1 MSHFEID
8 QIRALLSGAGPQSIV
23 VNTTG
28 STGEVKAIELSREN
42 LLASVNATHGY
53 LDAKVGDVW
62 SLLLPTNHI
71 AGVNVLARAIVLETE
86 PVSVLEKADFT
97 AIVPTQLHK
106 ALNGDNELLTHLQ
119 GCKVV
124 LVGGAALSEQ
134 LLQSANSTGINVVTT
149 YGSTET
155 CGGCIYNNQPLAGVE
170 VAITQDGF
178 LQIKGPMV
186 FQPDWYTTSDFAEI
200 KAGKVFI
207 LGRGDDVIISGG
219 ENISLVAVDRLLGD
233 DFIAFG
239 VPDAKWG
246 TKLCL
251 ASTSAIDVAAT
262 SKLIE
267 KAIGKFAVPKEF
279 VEIDEIPLKG
289 IGKPD
294 RVTVQ
299 KNYLSK

>member
-8 QIRALLSGAGPQSIV
+8 QIRALLSGAGPHSIV

-42 LLASVNATHGY
+42 LLACANATHEFLG
-53 LDAKVGDVW
+53 AKVGDLW

-71 AGVNVLARAIVLETE
+71 AGINVLARSIVLETK
-86 PVSVLEKADFT
+86 PVSISERADFT

-106 ALNGDNELLTHLQ
+106 ALNGDDELRSHLQ
-119 GCKVV
+119 RCRAV
-124 LVGGAALSEQ
+124 LVGGAALSEK
-134 LLQSANSTGINVVTT
+134 LLQSAKEVGINAVTT

-155 CGGCIYNNQPLAGVE
+155 CGGCIYNNQPLKGVD
-170 VAITQDGF
+170 VALTQDGF

-186 FQPDWYTTSDFAEI
+186 YQSGWYTTSDLAEI
-200 KAGKVFI
+200 KDEKVFI

-219 ENISLVAVDRLLGD
+219 ENISLVAVERLLGD
-233 DFIAFG
+233 EFIAFG
-239 VPDAKWG
+239 VPDEKWG

-251 ASTSAIDVAAT
+251 AATSKIDVA
-262 SKLIE
+262 SISSIIE
-267 KAIGKFAVPKEF
+267 KAIGKFAIPKEF
-279 VEIDEIPLKG
+279 IEIDEIPLKG

-299 KNYLSK
+299 KNYLNK